1 MLAKDLGMTLGQL
14 REQVSEYELL
24 LWAAFYE
31 MQIDASNKGNEKAR
45 LTHR

>member
-14 REQVSEYELL
+14 REQVSEHELM

-31 MQIDASNKGNEKAR
+31 MQLDANKQVNEKSR
-45 LTHR
+45 LAHR

>member
-14 REQVSEYELL
+14 REQVSEHELL

-31 MQIDASNKGNEKAR
+31 MQLDASKQGSEKNR
-45 LTHR
+45 LMHR

>member
-31 MQIDASNKGNEKAR
+31 MQIDASKQGNEKGR
-45 LTHR
+45 LAHR